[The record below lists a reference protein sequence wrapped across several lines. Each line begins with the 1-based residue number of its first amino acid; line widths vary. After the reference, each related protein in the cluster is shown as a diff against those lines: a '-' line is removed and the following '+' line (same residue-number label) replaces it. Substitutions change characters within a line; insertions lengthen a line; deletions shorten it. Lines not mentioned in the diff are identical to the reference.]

1 MYHRL
6 SINCLELA
14 GGRSP
19 GWPVTLAS
27 SQGYSCTGCASHF
40 GEQPVL
46 GALHGSAN
54 CPDSLRRNAAPTTSK
69 GISVPVCFRSFP
81 QERVEDVSICV
92 LPHSAY
98 TAVPEGSARPW
109 VHCLLGEV
117 HVRSDRRVTPPQP
130 QSSALPS
137 SHKPEGET
145 LEGAA
150 VGFDCGAGR
159 TSWPSAGWPFA
170 R

>member
-81 QERVEDVSICV
+81 QERVEDVSISRPPT
-92 LPHSAY
+92 LSLHSCSRGFCKAMG
-98 TAVPEGSARPW
+98 PLSAW
-109 VHCLLGEV
+109 
-117 HVRSDRRVTPPQP
+117 RS
-130 QSSALPS
+130 ACE
-137 SHKPEGET
+137 K
-145 LEGAA
+145 
-150 VGFDCGAGR
+150 
-159 TSWPSAGWPFA
+159 
-170 R
+170 